1 MPIELTMIM
10 KSLKVLYHIDGNC
23 NEKFVDGKVKCTSRK
38 ISPNNWE
45 SIRHAFAGQ
54 YGYLFIILFK
64 KGFVRRHYQSE
75 L

>member
-10 KSLKVLYHIDGNC
+10 KSPKVLYHIDRNC
-23 NEKFVDGKVKCTSRK
+23 NEKFVDRKVKCTSRK
-38 ISPNNWE
+38 ISSNNWE

-54 YGYLFIILFK
+54 YGYPFIILFK